1 MNHSTWKINKPTFE
15 KYKEDNYGFV
25 VEAYLTRYPED
36 DGVLEDVARE
46 MYYEFISNYTSED
59 D

>member
-1 MNHSTWKINKPTFE
+1 MTHSTFNAHKPTFQE
-15 KYKEDNYGFV
+15 YKTKNYGEV
-25 VEAYLTRYPED
+25 VDKYLMEFPED

>member
-1 MNHSTWKINKPTFE
+1 MTHSTFQATKPTFQE
-15 KYKEDNYGFV
+15 YKTKNYGAV
-25 VEAYLTRYPED
+25 VDKYFAEFPED
-36 DGVLEDVARE
+36 DGVLEDIARE

>member
-1 MNHSTWKINKPTFE
+1 MTHLTFKTTKPTFQE
-15 KYKEDNYGFV
+15 YKTENYGTV
-25 VEAYLTRYPED
+25 IDRYLTKFPED
-36 DGVLEDVARE
+36 DGVLEDIARE